1 MQKSEAFWVYQRWLL
16 MSDGPRIERF
26 ECAPGLRLQ
35 AHEKVSEIHHENLQR
50 RLDRMDQIMERLE
63 KRLWL
68 TVYGVVAVILAQ
80 AVQSFLVV
88 TP

>member
-1 MQKSEAFWVYQRWLL
+1 MPL
-16 MSDGPRIERF
+16 ERF
-26 ECAPGLRLQ
+26 DCAPGLRLE
-35 AHEKVSEIHHENLQR
+35 AHERVSEIHRQNLLS
-50 RLDRMDQIMERLE
+50 RLARLEEVLERMER
-63 KRLWL
+63 RLWL

>member
-1 MQKSEAFWVYQRWLL
+1 
-16 MSDGPRIERF
+16 MSNNRPTF
-26 ECAPGLRLQ
+26 ETFDCAPGLKLA
-35 AHEKVSEIHHENLQR
+35 AHERVSQIHKDNTDKR
-50 RLDRMDQIMERLE
+50 IDRLEELMERLE

-80 AVQSFLVV
+80 AFQSILAA

>member
-1 MQKSEAFWVYQRWLL
+1 MYQFMKNSYARLVCVCRPMKRLGQIHHDNLL
-16 MSDGPRIERF
+16 SRLERIE
-26 ECAPGLRLQ
+26 A
-35 AHEKVSEIHHENLQR
+35 
-50 RLDRMDQIMERLE
+50 MMERLE
-63 KRLWL
+63 KRLWF